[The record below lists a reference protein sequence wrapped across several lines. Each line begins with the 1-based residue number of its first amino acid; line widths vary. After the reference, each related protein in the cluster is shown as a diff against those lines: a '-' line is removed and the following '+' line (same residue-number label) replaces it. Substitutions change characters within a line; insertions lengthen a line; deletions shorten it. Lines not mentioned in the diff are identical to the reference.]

1 MITTPAICTSSDST
15 SFSRVSRVARTA
27 ESVEQAPHL
36 SDIGFRRRRHGSRSQ
51 QDHRP
56 ALMIPSL
63 QHRGQA
69 VAEGGSHAR
78 SRTLASRPRRVAAAK
93 AEVAG
98 AQLRGG
104 FNVELAARRKR
115 SRKAESLRCGSAG
128 GGDREELPEFGVIKA
143 SSLVHKL
150 DFGAGHPLGNR
161 LVQLFVVGH
170 SQVIFPIAD
179 LAPTNETDAGLP
191 AVGLAT
197 ATDVHVRV
205 VSHRLEAG
213 GLQRVFQQLVGQLYA
228 DEVGK
233 AADLGGLVDEKV
245 LVEQHQHP
253 GVVAQG
259 PPAQV
264 EVEVVRLPV
273 LRRLVDHGPPEVLEL
288 AGHLLREGLGAVK
301 VTSLGLRITMTFF
314 GPPPACL
321 RCRLWYLAG
330 RWVLSTRGLGMARAC
345 SSGSAPP
352 GGRKSMKGDRTAW
365 SVARVFS
372 TPYSRQDTISWARVV
387 PDFRRFACLFLYL
400 LVVDLTTCEL
410 EHQPV
415 MIGQIL
421 KKSGRL
427 RALLDQRLQKL
438 RSCLALELVAIVRRG
453 AELRVRQSPD
463 SSGIYSCYVERPAGT
478 AGDSSWDEAVEPR
491 PPIPKLNFENRRR
504 KAAEAAAAADAAA
517 GIDRSQTQVIG
528 IPDVLDS
535 DDWQASG
542 SDDDAGGLDSSRRS
556 SQQLYLPK
564 APPNSID
571 PQTTTNFS
579 KLARG
584 GAEGSDDDED
594 ILRELEDGDGY
605 NRGEVPDRRRRQ
617 LSSTTTTT
625 LAPSPYSSN
634 ASPPGFQV
642 HTPPSHEEHQQVQW
656 PPQAAHVVRQQHS
669 MTVNAEPP
677 VQQQQPPEARR
688 VIGNLAY
695 GELTQKNEHGQLL
708 VHKLAREGNWPKV
721 VAFNQRQ
728 LSNPSFGDLFAG
740 INTPDGSGRTV
751 LLEAVQQQNAKAVA
765 YCCLFTS
772 SSDRLLLPALA
783 EGALLPAADEEIF
796 LTVLTTLCQDLDVN
810 GLQQRHRLR
819 TQLGCQQ
826 QTLAV
831 QRADALLQLLS
842 IQSYDEHSHSRL
854 SKLISS
860 CGADP
865 RRPVSRVAAPEFR
878 PYSNCPQL
886 AARFSPDPLG
896 CLQALGLT
904 TPRDVPILQGT
915 QLTFSW
921 DTELSR
927 YKELAQRRL
936 SGPELPVLKLD
947 DVDLPTV
954 DEFYNMR

>member
-1 MITTPAICTSSDST
+1 QHKMTTSSTIIQVSQPNENDVTIRIDLTFRNGQAPVTMHQQILQPQQQHSVQQ
-15 SFSRVSRVARTA
+15 SQPQHSVWQQQQPPSQQSQQLSAAAQIEQLMRNMKSLDVSRDVA
-27 ESVEQAPHL
+27 S
-36 SDIGFRRRRHGSRSQ
+36 
-51 QDHRP
+51 P
-56 ALMIPSL
+56 A
-63 QHRGQA
+63 
-69 VAEGGSHAR
+69 
-78 SRTLASRPRRVAAAK
+78 
-93 AEVAG
+93 
-98 AQLRGG
+98 
-104 FNVELAARRKR
+104 
-115 SRKAESLRCGSAG
+115 
-128 GGDREELPEFGVIKA
+128 
-143 SSLVHKL
+143 
-150 DFGAGHPLGNR
+150 
-161 LVQLFVVGH
+161 
-170 SQVIFPIAD
+170 
-179 LAPTNETDAGLP
+179 
-191 AVGLAT
+191 
-197 ATDVHVRV
+197 
-205 VSHRLEAG
+205 
-213 GLQRVFQQLVGQLYA
+213 
-228 DEVGK
+228 
-233 AADLGGLVDEKV
+233 
-245 LVEQHQHP
+245 
-253 GVVAQG
+253 
-259 PPAQV
+259 
-264 EVEVVRLPV
+264 
-273 LRRLVDHGPPEVLEL
+273 
-288 AGHLLREGLGAVK
+288 
-301 VTSLGLRITMTFF
+301 
-314 GPPPACL
+314 
-321 RCRLWYLAG
+321 
-330 RWVLSTRGLGMARAC
+330 
-345 SSGSAPP
+345 APP
-352 GGRKSMKGDRTAW
+352 G
-365 SVARVFS
+365 
-372 TPYSRQDTISWARVV
+372 
-387 PDFRRFACLFLYL
+387 RRAAQL
-400 LVVDLTTCEL
+400 LASINS
-410 EHQPV
+410 Q
-415 MIGQIL
+415 
-421 KKSGRL
+421 
-427 RALLDQRLQKL
+427 
-438 RSCLALELVAIVRRG
+438 
-453 AELRVRQSPD
+453 
-463 SSGIYSCYVERPAGT
+463 
-478 AGDSSWDEAVEPR
+478 
-491 PPIPKLNFENRRR
+491 PIPKLNFENRRR

-564 APPNSID
+564 APPHSID

-584 GAEGSDDDED
+584 CAEGSDDDDD

-677 VQQQQPPEARR
+677 VQQQQPPVPPQPAAPEKRKRGRPRKFDTGAAANGSSATVAGASAQQPQQLHLLQPRRQAAIFLGAQRGSSAAADFVCREELQEARR

-695 GELTQKNEHGQLL
+695 GELTQKNEHGELL

-740 INTPDGSGRTV
+740 INTPDSFGRTV

-783 EGALLPAADEEIF
+783 EAALLPAADEEIF

-810 GLQQRHRLR
+810 GNPVLKACNKDIDSELSWGVSSRLWR
-819 TQLGCQQ
+819 FSGLT
-826 QTLAV
+826 
-831 QRADALLQLLS
+831 LLQLLS

-854 SKLISS
+854 SKLSS

-865 RRPVSRVAAPEFR
+865 RRPVSRIAAPEFR
-878 PYSNCPQL
+878 PFSNCPQL

-904 TPRDVPILQGT
+904 TPRAVPILQGT

-921 DTELSR
+921 DTDCHVSHSCAKIIASRTDLSAG

-936 SGPELPVLKLD
+936 SGPELPELKLE

-954 DEFYNMR
+954 DEFYNMLKSFTA

>member
-1 MITTPAICTSSDST
+1 MARLPSQCTSRFCSHS
-15 SFSRVSRVARTA
+15 SSIQSSSRQPQHSVWQQQQPPSQQSQQLSAAAQIEQLMRNMKSLDVSRDVA
-27 ESVEQAPHL
+27 S
-36 SDIGFRRRRHGSRSQ
+36 
-51 QDHRP
+51 P
-56 ALMIPSL
+56 A
-63 QHRGQA
+63 
-69 VAEGGSHAR
+69 
-78 SRTLASRPRRVAAAK
+78 
-93 AEVAG
+93 
-98 AQLRGG
+98 
-104 FNVELAARRKR
+104 
-115 SRKAESLRCGSAG
+115 
-128 GGDREELPEFGVIKA
+128 
-143 SSLVHKL
+143 
-150 DFGAGHPLGNR
+150 
-161 LVQLFVVGH
+161 
-170 SQVIFPIAD
+170 
-179 LAPTNETDAGLP
+179 
-191 AVGLAT
+191 
-197 ATDVHVRV
+197 
-205 VSHRLEAG
+205 
-213 GLQRVFQQLVGQLYA
+213 
-228 DEVGK
+228 
-233 AADLGGLVDEKV
+233 
-245 LVEQHQHP
+245 
-253 GVVAQG
+253 
-259 PPAQV
+259 
-264 EVEVVRLPV
+264 
-273 LRRLVDHGPPEVLEL
+273 
-288 AGHLLREGLGAVK
+288 
-301 VTSLGLRITMTFF
+301 
-314 GPPPACL
+314 
-321 RCRLWYLAG
+321 
-330 RWVLSTRGLGMARAC
+330 
-345 SSGSAPP
+345 APP
-352 GGRKSMKGDRTAW
+352 G
-365 SVARVFS
+365 
-372 TPYSRQDTISWARVV
+372 
-387 PDFRRFACLFLYL
+387 RRAAQL
-400 LVVDLTTCEL
+400 LASINS
-410 EHQPV
+410 Q
-415 MIGQIL
+415 
-421 KKSGRL
+421 
-427 RALLDQRLQKL
+427 
-438 RSCLALELVAIVRRG
+438 
-453 AELRVRQSPD
+453 
-463 SSGIYSCYVERPAGT
+463 
-478 AGDSSWDEAVEPR
+478 
-491 PPIPKLNFENRRR
+491 PIPKLNFENRRR

-564 APPNSID
+564 APPHSID

-584 GAEGSDDDED
+584 CAEGSDDDDD

-656 PPQAAHVVRQQHS
+656 PPQAAHEVRQQHS

-695 GELTQKNEHGQLL
+695 GELTQKNEHGELL

-740 INTPDGSGRTV
+740 INTPDSFGRTV

-783 EGALLPAADEEIF
+783 EAALLPAADEEIF

-810 GLQQRHRLR
+810 GNPVLKACNKDIDSELSWGVSSRLWR
-819 TQLGCQQ
+819 FSGLT
-826 QTLAV
+826 
-831 QRADALLQLLS
+831 LLQLLS

-854 SKLISS
+854 SKLSS

-865 RRPVSRVAAPEFR
+865 RRPVSRIAAPEFR
-878 PYSNCPQL
+878 PFSNCPQL

-904 TPRDVPILQGT
+904 TPRAVPILQGT

-921 DTELSR
+921 DTDCHVSHSCAKIIAC

-936 SGPELPVLKLD
+936 SGPELPELKLE

-954 DEFYNMR
+954 DEFYNMLKSFTA